1 MADFRKLKNNLP
13 NSELNELPII
23 VKLYT
28 ESGISIR
35 SKVFKFYEQD
45 GFSYYS
51 YYSSGRY
58 YTPIIGKSSD
68 GENFTYVN
76 ISEIDSMNVPYMF
89 DEILFLKDFEVTEID
104 IDKLE
109 ILDK

>member
-1 MADFRKLKNNLP
+1 M
-13 NSELNELPII
+13 
-23 VKLYT
+23 V
-28 ESGISIR
+28 
-35 SKVFKFYEQD
+35 
-45 GFSYYS
+45 
-51 YYSSGRY
+51 
-58 YTPIIGKSSD
+58 KSSD